1 MNMHNAFPD
10 TMQMIRRNL
19 LLYFRLPQLVVFSSI
34 QPVMFVLFFVY
45 VFGGTINTPGVKYVN
60 YLLPGIL
67 VQTVLFGSMMTGI
80 GLAADLSKG
89 IIERF
94 RSLPIWR
101 GAVLAGRTI
110 SDVIRN
116 IFVIL
121 LMTGV
126 GYAIGYRFQGNFGD
140 ALLALF
146 IMLLF
151 GFAFSWISAL
161 IGIAVKDV
169 ETAQSA
175 GFIWVVPLVFASSIF
190 VPVEGMPKIFRLFAE
205 NSPITYTVDAVRRFS
220 VNQPVDYTFWAS
232 IIWLAALLITF
243 IPLAV
248 RQFRKIS

>member
-1 MNMHNAFPD
+1 MKIISE
-10 TMQMIRRNL
+10 TLILVKRSLIRYTRV
-19 LLYFRLPQLVVFSSI
+19 PQLLVFSTI
-34 QPVMFVLFFVY
+34 QPVMFVILFAY
-45 VFGGTINTPGVKYVN
+45 VFGGAIKTSINYVD

-67 VQTVLFGSMMTGI
+67 VQTTLFGAMMTGI
-80 GLAADLSKG
+80 GLADDISHG
-89 IIERF
+89 MIDRF
-94 RSLPIWR
+94 RSLPMSR

-110 SDVIRN
+110 SDLLRN
-116 IFVIL
+116 VFVIF
-121 LMTGV
+121 LMVGV
-126 GYAIGYRFQGNFGD
+126 GYIIGYRFEGTFMG
-140 ALLALF
+140 ALGSLF
-146 IMLLF
+146 LMLLF

-175 GFIWVVPLVFASSIF
+175 GFIWVFPLAFISSIF

-232 IIWLAALLITF
+232 IIWLAAILITF